1 MAAAQLRGRRI
12 SNPDK
17 LLFPDDGIT
26 KADLVDYYTRVAP
39 VMVPHLRG
47 RPVMLERFPDGI
59 GDGGG
64 FFQKKVSDHF
74 PEWVP
79 RIEVA
84 KKGGTVVHPC
94 VDGVATLAYLAGQ
107 ATVTFH
113 AWLSRA
119 DRLDVPDQVVF
130 DLDPSGVGF
139 DVVRR
144 AALDLRELLEDL
156 GLAVFVKT
164 TGSRGLHVVSPLRR
178 QDGFDE
184 VRAFARGVAEVLVER
199 NPDCLTVEARKAQ
212 RGDRVYVDVLR
223 NGYAQTA
230 VAPYTVRARKDAPVA
245 TPVEW
250 QELDE
255 PGFGPR
261 RWTLANVGERLAS
274 GGDPWAGMGRH
285 ARSLTRPRR
294 RLEALVRV

>member
-1 MAAAQLRGRRI
+1 MAATQLRGRRI

-17 LLFPDDGIT
+17 LLFPDDGVT

-59 GDGGG
+59 ADGGG
-64 FFQKKVSDHF
+64 FFQKKVS
-74 PEWVP
+74 
-79 RIEVA
+79 
-84 KKGGTVVHPC
+84 
-94 VDGVATLAYLAGQ
+94 
-107 ATVTFH
+107 
-113 AWLSRA
+113 
-119 DRLDVPDQVVF
+119 
-130 DLDPSGVGF
+130 
-139 DVVRR
+139 
-144 AALDLRELLEDL
+144 
-156 GLAVFVKT
+156 
-164 TGSRGLHVVSPLRR
+164 
-178 QDGFDE
+178 
-184 VRAFARGVAEVLVER
+184 
-199 NPDCLTVEARKAQ
+199 
-212 RGDRVYVDVLR
+212 
-223 NGYAQTA
+223 
-230 VAPYTVRARKDAPVA
+230 VRARKDAPVA